1 MKMAILAKICQR
13 FDEGND
19 LGRRAPL
26 KAANLAKT
34 ANLAKM
40 ANLVKLCHRVSRQQ
54 MSWPKGPRRKRRIW
68 RKQQIGENGEFG
80 ENFPKGLTK
89 ANELAQR
96 ARGKR
101 RIWRKRQNL
110 AKLCQ
115 RV

>member
-1 MKMAILAKICQR
+1 MESGEFGESCNLVKMANVAKICQR

-40 ANLVKLCHRVSRQQ
+40 ANL
-54 MSWPKGPRRKRRIW
+54 
-68 RKQQIGENGEFG
+68 
-80 ENFPKGLTK
+80 
-89 ANELAQR
+89 
-96 ARGKR
+96 
-101 RIWRKRQNL
+101 

>member
-1 MKMAILAKICQR
+1 MSWPKGPRGKRRIWRKQRIWRKWQIWRKFAKG

-19 LGRRAPL
+19 LGRRAPS
-26 KAANLAKT
+26 KAANLAIA

-40 ANLVKLCHRVSRQQ
+40 ANLANL
-54 MSWPKGPRRKRRIW
+54 
-68 RKQQIGENGEFG
+68 
-80 ENFPKGLTK
+80 GLTK
-89 ANELAQR
+89 ANELSQR

-101 RIWRKRQNL
+101 RIWRKWQNL